1 MVKCRQHRSK
11 RRTRGISREDTMTL
25 TARIAVLGLSSLM
38 IVGNALAQDRPAA
51 DTANYPSQT
60 VRLIV
65 PFPAGGPA
73 DIVARLLAQKL
84 NESWGQPVIV
94 ENRPGANTVLAAQQ
108 VARAAP
114 DGHTILV
121 AIDSTLVMNPYL
133 YKSLPYD
140 PSKDFAPITQT
151 TQSMS
156 VLAVRAE
163 DGPKT
168 VKELIARAKAEPGKL
183 NYGGGTL
190 TPQLMGY
197 VFNKAAGIQVQYVPF
212 RGTPATVQG
221 MLTKSVDMV
230 YAATSIAL
238 PLVAN
243 GKLRAL
249 ARLDSR
255 NFPAVKDIPTLREAA
270 GFAEF
275 DDLSVWLGLVAPK
288 ATPKP
293 IIDKIH
299 REVLRILND
308 PPVKERVDRSGNY
321 INTSKS
327 PEEFGAF
334 IRKEADRWSRVL
346 PETGIRYD

>member
-1 MVKCRQHRSK
+1 MSA
-11 RRTRGISREDTMTL
+11 GS
-25 TARIAVLGLSSLM
+25 
-38 IVGNALAQDRPAA
+38 ALAQGTP
-51 DTANYPSQT
+51 DTAANYPTQT

-84 NESWGQPVIV
+84 NEAWAQPVIV
-94 ENRPGANTVLAAQQ
+94 ENKPGANTVLAAQL
-108 VARAAP
+108 VAQAAP

-121 AIDSTLVMNPYL
+121 AIDSTLAMNQFL
-133 YKSLPYD
+133 YKKPLYD
-140 PSKDFAPITQT
+140 PFRDFVPITQT

-168 VKELIARAKAEPGKL
+168 VKELIARAKAAPGKL

-197 VFNKAAGIQVQYVPF
+197 VFNKAAGIDVQYVPF

-238 PLVAN
+238 PLVAD

-255 NFPAVKDIPTLREAA
+255 MFPAVKDIPTLRDAA
-270 GFAEF
+270 GFDQF

-288 ATPKP
+288 GTPQP
-293 IIDKIH
+293 IVEKIH
-299 REVLRILND
+299 RQVGRILND
-308 PPVKERVDRSGNY
+308 PPVKERVDKSGNY
-321 INTSKS
+321 ISTSRS

-334 IRKEADRWSRVL
+334 IRREADRWAKVL

>member
-1 MVKCRQHRSK
+1 MTSA
-11 RRTRGISREDTMTL
+11 SRIVAL
-25 TARIAVLGLSSLM
+25 ALAGAM
-38 IVGNALAQDRPAA
+38 IVGTAFAQGRP
-51 DTANYPSQT
+51 DSVSYPTRT
-60 VRLIV
+60 VHLIV

-84 NESWGQPVIV
+84 SDAWGQTVIV
-94 ENRPGANTVLAAQQ
+94 ENKPGANTVLAAQY
-108 VARAAP
+108 VAQAAP
-114 DGHTILV
+114 DGHTLLV

-133 YKSLPYD
+133 YKKLSYD
-140 PSKDFAPITQT
+140 PFKDFAPITQT

-156 VLAVRAE
+156 VLAVRAA
-163 DGPKT
+163 DGPKS
-168 VKELIARAKAEPGKL
+168 VKELIAQAKAAPGKL

-190 TPQLMGY
+190 TPQLMGH
-197 VFNKAAGIQVQYVPF
+197 VFNKAAGIQVQYIPY

-221 MLTKSVDMV
+221 LLTKSVDMV

-238 PLVAN
+238 PLAAD

-255 NFPAVKDIPTLREAA
+255 SFPSVKDIPTLREAA
-270 GFAEF
+270 GFAQF
-275 DDLSVWLGLVAPK
+275 DDLSVWLGLVAPSG
-288 ATPKP
+288 TPKP
-293 IIDKIH
+293 VVDNIH
-299 REVLRILND
+299 REVVRILND

-321 INTSKS
+321 ISTSRS

-334 IRKEADRWSRVL
+334 IRKEADRWSKVL

>member
-1 MVKCRQHRSK
+1 MARA
-11 RRTRGISREDTMTL
+11 SRFVALALSGLLMTG
-25 TARIAVLGLSSLM
+25 A
-38 IVGNALAQDRPAA
+38 ALAQGKPDAA
-51 DTANYPSQT
+51 ANYPNQT

-65 PFPAGGPA
+65 PFPAGGPS

-84 NESWGQPVIV
+84 TEAWNQTVIV
-94 ENRPGANTVLAAQQ
+94 ENKPGANTVLAAQL
-108 VARAAP
+108 VAQAPP

-121 AIDSTLVMNPYL
+121 AIDSTLAMNPYL
-133 YKSLPYD
+133 YRKLSYD
-140 PSKDFAPITQT
+140 PFKDFVPITQT

-156 VLAVRAE
+156 LLAVRAE

-168 VKELIARAKAEPGKL
+168 VKELIARAKAAPGKL

-197 VFNKAAGIQVQYVPF
+197 VFNKAAGIEVQYVPF

-230 YAATSIAL
+230 YAASSIAL
-238 PLVAN
+238 PLVAD

-255 NFPAVKDIPTLREAA
+255 MFEAVKDIPTLREAA
-270 GFAEF
+270 GFARF
-275 DDLSVWLGLVAPK
+275 DDLSVWLGLVAPR

-293 IIDKIH
+293 IVDKIH
-299 REVLRILND
+299 REVVRILND
-308 PPVKERVDRSGNY
+308 PPVKERVDRTGNY
-321 INTSKS
+321 ISTSES
-327 PEEFGAF
+327 PEAFSAF
-334 IRKEADRWSRVL
+334 IRKEADRWAKVL

>member
-1 MVKCRQHRSK
+1 MALAG
-11 RRTRGISREDTMTL
+11 RT
-25 TARIAVLGLSSLM
+25 IALALSSLM
-38 IVGNALAQDRPAA
+38 TVGSALAQGTPSTDA
-51 DTANYPSQT
+51 ANYPNRT

-73 DIVARLLAQKL
+73 DIVARLLAQKM
-84 NESWGQPVIV
+84 SDAWGQSVIV
-94 ENRPGANTVLAAQQ
+94 ENKPGANTVLAAQH
-108 VARAAP
+108 VAQAAP
-114 DGHTILV
+114 DGYTILV
-121 AIDSTLVMNPYL
+121 AIDSTLSMNPFL
-133 YKSLPYD
+133 YKKLSYD
-140 PSKDFAPITQT
+140 PFKDFAPITQT

-168 VKELIARAKAEPGKL
+168 VKELIARAKAAPGKL

-197 VFNKAAGIQVQYVPF
+197 VFNKAAGIQVQYVPY

-238 PLVAN
+238 PLVAD

-255 NFPAVKDIPTLREAA
+255 MFPAVKDIPTLREAA
-270 GFAEF
+270 GFARF

-288 ATPKP
+288 ATPRP

-299 REVLRILND
+299 GQVVRILND
-308 PPVKERVDRSGNY
+308 PPVKERVDKSGNY

-327 PEEFGAF
+327 PEAFGAF
-334 IRKEADRWSRVL
+334 IRTEADRWSKLL

>member
-1 MVKCRQHRSK
+1 MAQ
-11 RRTRGISREDTMTL
+11 
-25 TARIAVLGLSSLM
+25 AFRIIALMLSSL
-38 IVGNALAQDRPAA
+38 VLATTALAQGKPDSAA
-51 DTANYPSQT
+51 KYPSQT

-65 PFPAGGPA
+65 PFPAGGPS

-84 NESWGQPVIV
+84 NEAWGQPVIV
-94 ENRPGANTVLAAQQ
+94 ENKPGANTVLAAQL
-108 VARAAP
+108 VAQAAP

-121 AIDSTLVMNPYL
+121 AIDSTLAMNQFL
-133 YKSLPYD
+133 YSKLPYD
-140 PSKDFAPITQT
+140 PLEDFVPITQT

-156 VLAVRAE
+156 VLVVRAE

-183 NYGGGTL
+183 NYGGGTI

-197 VFNKAAGIQVQYVPF
+197 VFNKAAGIKVQYIPY
-212 RGTPATVQG
+212 RGTPATIRG
-221 MLTKSVDMV
+221 LLTKSIDMA

-238 PLVAN
+238 PQVAD

-255 NFPAVKDIPTLREAA
+255 MFPAVEGIPTLREAA
-270 GFAEF
+270 GFADF
-275 DDLSVWLGLVAPK
+275 DDLSVWLGMVAPK
-288 ATPKP
+288 GTPEQ
-293 IIDKIH
+293 IVHKIH
-299 REVLRILND
+299 RDVVRILND
-308 PPVKERVDRSGNY
+308 PPVKTQVDASGNY

-327 PEEFGAF
+327 PEAFAVF
-334 IRKEADRWSRVL
+334 IRKEADRWSKVL

>member
-1 MVKCRQHRSK
+1 MALAG
-11 RRTRGISREDTMTL
+11 RTAAL
-25 TARIAVLGLSSLM
+25 ALSSLM
-38 IVGNALAQDRPAA
+38 IVASAFAQDKPGA
-51 DTANYPSQT
+51 DAANYPNRT

-73 DIVARLLAQKL
+73 DIVARLLAQKM
-84 NESWGQPVIV
+84 SDAWGQSVIV
-94 ENRPGANTVLAAQQ
+94 ENKPGANTVLAAQL
-108 VARAAP
+108 VAQAAP
-114 DGHTILV
+114 DGYTILV
-121 AIDSTLVMNPYL
+121 AIDSTLSMNPYL
-133 YKSLPYD
+133 YKKLSYD
-140 PSKDFAPITQT
+140 PFKDFAPITQT

-156 VLAVRAE
+156 VLAVRAA

-168 VKELIARAKAEPGKL
+168 VKELIAQAKAAPGKL

-197 VFNKAAGIQVQYVPF
+197 VFNKAAGIKVQYIPF

-221 MLTKSVDMV
+221 LLTKSVDMV

-238 PLVAN
+238 PLVAD
-243 GKLRAL
+243 GKLRPL

-255 NFPAVKDIPTLREAA
+255 SFAAVKDIPTLREAG
-270 GFAEF
+270 GFAHF

-299 REVLRILND
+299 GQVVRILND
-308 PPVKERVDRSGNY
+308 PPVKERVDKSGNY
-321 INTSKS
+321 ISTSSS
-327 PEEFGAF
+327 PEAFGAF
-334 IRKEADRWSRVL
+334 IRKEADRWSKVL

>member
-1 MVKCRQHRSK
+1 MARA
-11 RRTRGISREDTMTL
+11 SRIAALVLSGLL
-25 TARIAVLGLSSLM
+25 TAAAG
-38 IVGNALAQDRPAA
+38 LAQEAGAQDKPAPSA
-51 DTANYPSQT
+51 AGYPSQT

-84 NESWGQPVIV
+84 GEAWNQTVIV
-94 ENRPGANTVLAAQQ
+94 ENKLGANTVLAAQL
-108 VARAAP
+108 VAQAAP

-121 AIDSTLVMNPYL
+121 AIDSTLSMNPYL
-133 YKSLPYD
+133 YKKLSYD
-140 PSKDFAPITQT
+140 PFKDFAPITQT

-156 VLAVRAE
+156 VLAVRSE

-238 PLVAN
+238 PLVAD

-255 NFPAVKDIPTLREAA
+255 TFPAVKDIPTLREASGLA
-270 GFAEF
+270 HFE
-275 DDLSVWLGLVAPK
+275 DLSVWLGLVAPK
-288 ATPKP
+288 GTPKP
-293 IIDKIH
+293 IVDKIH
-299 REVLRILND
+299 QAVVRILND

-334 IRKEADRWSRVL
+334 IRKEADRWSKVL

>member
-1 MVKCRQHRSK
+1 MAHA
-11 RRTRGISREDTMTL
+11 SRV
-25 TARIAVLGLSSLM
+25 AVLALSSMLAA
-38 IVGNALAQDRPAA
+38 GGALAQGRPDGNTVA
-51 DTANYPSQT
+51 YPTQT

-84 NESWGQPVIV
+84 NEAWGQPVIV
-94 ENRPGANTVLAAQQ
+94 ENKPGANTVLAAQF
-108 VARAAP
+108 VAQAAP

-121 AIDSTLVMNPYL
+121 AIDSTLAMNQFL
-133 YKSLPYD
+133 YRKPLYD
-140 PSKDFAPITQT
+140 PLKDFVPITQT

-168 VKELIARAKAEPGKL
+168 VRELIARAKAAPGKL

-197 VFNKAAGIQVQYVPF
+197 VFNKAAGIEVQYVPF

-238 PLVAN
+238 PLVAD

-255 NFPAVKDIPTLREAA
+255 TFEAVKDIPTLREAA
-270 GFAEF
+270 GLAQFE
-275 DDLSVWLGLVAPK
+275 DLSVWLGLVAPK
-288 ATPKP
+288 GTPKP
-293 IIDKIH
+293 IVDKIH
-299 REVLRILND
+299 REVARILND
-308 PPVKERVDRSGNY
+308 PPVKERVDKSGNY
-321 INTSKS
+321 ISTSRS
-327 PEEFGAF
+327 PEEFRAF
-334 IRKEADRWSRVL
+334 IRREADRWAKVL